1 MEKIEEVD
9 QRIRGRLLARRK
21 LSPAEL
27 ERSRSKL
34 PDLADQVARRSDE
47 EIRRFREALEPERE
61 ARTIR
66 VQRAVAR
73 RNQPTVRIAPPQ
85 LEPFDEGS

>member
-1 MEKIEEVD
+1 MQKTDDVD
-9 QRIRGRLLARRK
+9 QRIHARLLARRK
-21 LSPAEL
+21 LSPAEI

-34 PDLADQVARRSDE
+34 PDLADRVVRRSE
-47 EIRRFREALEPERE
+47 EEVTRFGKELEPERE
-61 ARTIR
+61 ARSLR

-73 RNQPTVRIAPPQ
+73 RNQPAVRSAPPP